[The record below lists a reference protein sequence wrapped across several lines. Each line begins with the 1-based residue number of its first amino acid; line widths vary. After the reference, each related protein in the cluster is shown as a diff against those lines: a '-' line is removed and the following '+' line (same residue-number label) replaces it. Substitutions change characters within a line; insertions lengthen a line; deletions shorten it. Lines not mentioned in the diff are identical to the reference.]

1 MDIAQAIKSYRAKH
15 SLTQRELADKLGVS
29 AMQIMRWENNKTQ
42 PNILSTKALQA
53 LGVLHEEKTI

>member
-42 PNILSTKALQA
+42 PNILSTKALQS
-53 LGVLHEEKTI
+53 LGVLHEEKTV